1 MPITLDATVLL
12 VFGISQLAAYM
23 GGGVVAWVITWE
35 ARRDRRELRE
45 ERRLL
50 VLENRKLRT
59 ELFACQG
66 ESIDI
71 RGQLSVAIQEVNR
84 FTAVID
90 NAGENTHS

>member
-45 ERRLL
+45 ERRRSSLTL
-50 VLENRKLRT
+50 AHEHKALAVDVRAGT
-59 ELFACQG
+59 QQICCGACVPNA
-66 ESIDI
+66 
-71 RGQLSVAIQEVNR
+71 LS
-84 FTAVID
+84 
-90 NAGENTHS
+90 

>member
-1 MPITLDATVLL
+1 MPITLDATVLF

-35 ARRDRRELRE
+35 ARRDRKELRE
-45 ERRLL
+45 ERRYL
-50 VLENRKLRT
+50 VAENRRLRT

-66 ESIDI
+66 ESIDM
-71 RGQLSVAIQEVNR
+71 RGQLGAAIQELNK

-90 NAGENTHS
+90 NAGEDTNR